1 MHRPGSMTGM
11 LMVMALIC
19 VTRTP
24 APAQDRTVTI
34 QVSATQ
40 AWISTGVTLSPGMTV
55 QIRASGTVEAS
66 SPSDTRPFYH
76 RVPPEGRWERHAY
89 TPAPLLPALAL
100 LGRIGTGPVLLVG
113 AGAQFDVG
121 PPYGSGEL
129 FLRIN
134 DDIVADN
141 SGAWTV
147 SVTLSRSAIGGQPVA
162 MPAPAPAPGVCR
174 GFAGVWNL
182 REFGRTVLTQDGNR
196 ISGTYDRGTLAGTL
210 TANVLE
216 GEWANTKGNGLRGTT
231 RLELLPDGS
240 LKGTAETTGWGG
252 NIVGVCDG
260 QQVAAPAPAPSVCRG
275 LAGVWKLNEFGRTVL
290 TQEGARINGTYD
302 RGGTLAGTLKAN
314 VLEGEWVNSP
324 PPKNNGLRGTMR
336 LELLPDGSL
345 KGVAETT
352 GWGGNIV
359 GTCDTGPTAP

>member
-1 MHRPGSMTGM
+1 MCRPGSMTRM
-11 LMVMALIC
+11 LMVMASIC
-19 VTRTP
+19 VTPTH
-24 APAQDRTVTI
+24 ALAQDRTVTV

-55 QIRASGTVEAS
+55 QIRASGAVEAS
-66 SPSDTRPFYH
+66 SLSDARPFYH
-76 RVPPEGRWERHAY
+76 QVPPEGRWERHAY

-141 SGAWTV
+141 SGSWTV
-147 SVTLSRSAIGGQPVA
+147 SVTLSRSGIGGQPVA
-162 MPAPAPAPGVCR
+162 GPAPGVCR

-216 GEWANTKGNGLRGTT
+216 GEWVNSPPPKANGLRGTT
-231 RLELLPDGS
+231 
-240 LKGTAETTGWGG
+240 
-252 NIVGVCDG
+252 
-260 QQVAAPAPAPSVCRG
+260 
-275 LAGVWKLNEFGRTVL
+275 
-290 TQEGARINGTYD
+290 
-302 RGGTLAGTLKAN
+302 
-314 VLEGEWVNSP
+314 
-324 PPKNNGLRGTMR
+324 R

-359 GTCDTGPTAP
+359 GVCETSPTAP